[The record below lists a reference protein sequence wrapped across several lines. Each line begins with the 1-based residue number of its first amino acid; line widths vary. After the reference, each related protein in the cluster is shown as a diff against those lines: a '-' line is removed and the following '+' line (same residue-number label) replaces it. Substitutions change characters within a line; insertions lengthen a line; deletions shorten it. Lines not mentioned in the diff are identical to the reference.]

1 MATQRARPD
10 HGDKVLIIRDAQEAG
25 VVRTTAKEY
34 LDKAFGDV
42 SPREARIYG
51 GIARTLHLIHNK
63 PDGWFH
69 AELQL
74 EVAGLMQP
82 RLDRGELTE
91 VMDVVC
97 KVIKPRKE
105 DDQIKRLREHR
116 REKMLAKK

>member
-1 MATQRARPD
+1 MATQRVRPD
-10 HGDKVLIIRDAQEAG
+10 DGHKVLIIRDAQEAG
-25 VVRTTAKEY
+25 VVRTTVREY

-69 AELQL
+69 AELQV
-74 EVAGLMQP
+74 EVAKLMQP
-82 RLDRGELTE
+82 RLDRSELAE

-97 KVIKPRKE
+97 KVVKPRTE
-105 DDQIKRLREHR
+105 DAKITRLREQR
-116 REKMLAKK
+116 RTQMLAKK